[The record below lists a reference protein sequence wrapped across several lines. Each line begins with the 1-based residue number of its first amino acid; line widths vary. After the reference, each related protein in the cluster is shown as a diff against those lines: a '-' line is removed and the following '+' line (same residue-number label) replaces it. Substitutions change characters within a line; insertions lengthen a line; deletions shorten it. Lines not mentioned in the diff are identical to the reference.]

1 MVHPLWPD
9 SKQLQHTKHEKKNTT
24 KEQQKK
30 TPNKQKGLSHPHIVF
45 KFKTG
50 QRNSWDSFGC
60 LYVFRLWC
68 FFSVC
73 FSYGNDRYTFPS
85 LNSMLTCFDRCY
97 WEHCC
102 QFRGGIILFSWR
114 WQSNEGVWCSQL
126 WYDQHAETWVSCSVL
141 ENAYLGL
148 WWEVIL
154 CRRQVNSLTFF
165 FFWSDEDEYIALS
178 KMLGWL

>member
-1 MVHPLWPD
+1 MCLGFGAFF
-9 SKQLQHTKHEKKNTT
+9 LF
-24 KEQQKK
+24 
-30 TPNKQKGLSHPHIVF
+30 VF
-45 KFKTG
+45 PMEY
-50 QRNSWDSFGC
+50 W
-60 LYVFRLWC
+60 
-68 FFSVC
+68 
-73 FSYGNDRYTFPS
+73 NDRYTFPS

-141 ENAYLGL
+141 DNAYLGL

-165 FFWSDEDEYIALS
+165 FLIRWRWVHCIKQNAWLTIDYIVYDCMHPSYECSMATLFFCCQ
-178 KMLGWL
+178 MLGRWICCFLKNLARNLFLFLFFFF